1 MADSKTEQR
10 LAELE
15 KELATLRKKV
25 DSLTNSTP
33 WWERIAG
40 TFADD
45 PAYKQAMKLGK
56 QFRHSEKVNGS

>member
-1 MADSKTEQR
+1 MADFETDQR

-25 DSLTNSTP
+25 DSLSPSAP

-40 TFADD
+40 TFAGD
-45 PAYKQAMKLGK
+45 PAYKQAMKLGRQYRNSQK
-56 QFRHSEKVNGS
+56 R